1 MLCATSVKSFFEDD
15 FGGTFDGGSMVHS
28 ESCLMKLL

>member
-15 FGGTFDGGSMVHS
+15 FGGTFDGGSMW
-28 ESCLMKLL
+28 CILNRA